1 VYWEGSHYQRMRR
14 WIEELALASQRPAGE
29 DIKLNGGFAS

>member
-14 WIEELALASQRPAGE
+14 WIEDLTLTSQAPLRNLE
-29 DIKLNGGFAS
+29 